1 VRKSKTH
8 FEQVPVKVLR
18 EIIREHVL
26 DADAIENDDAFVM
39 RDKKISRPPLAS
51 PRKNG
56 KGSRHATFQ

>member
-1 VRKSKTH
+1 MRKSKTH

-18 EIIREHVL
+18 EMIRENVL
-26 DADAIENDDAFVM
+26 DADAIENSDALVM

-56 KGSRHATFQ
+56 RGSRHATFQ